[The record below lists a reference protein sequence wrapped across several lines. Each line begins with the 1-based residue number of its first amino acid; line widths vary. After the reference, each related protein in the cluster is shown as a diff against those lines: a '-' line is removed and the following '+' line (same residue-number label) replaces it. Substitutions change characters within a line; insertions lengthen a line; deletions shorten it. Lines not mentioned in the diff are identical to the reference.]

1 MRTISNFVFNI
12 AKGRVVEYYNRV
24 ENNDPA
30 NSALIIVVLATTGL
44 EAQSVLEDK
53 DDLAAVVAG
62 TTNEV
67 TGTGWNRK
75 TLTDADLVALPA
87 PDDTNNRFDVAV
99 PTFNWTPDAAAD
111 DASALLV
118 CYDSDTTAGTDSN
131 IVPLTHHDFVVL
143 TDGNQVVVNAG
154 TFFRAS

>member
-1 MRTISNFVFNI
+1 MANFTFNI
-12 AKGRVVEYYNRV
+12 AKGRVVEFYNRV

-30 NSALIIVVLATTGL
+30 NSALVIVVLATTGL
-44 EAQSVLEDK
+44 EAQSVLEDA
-53 DDLAAVVAG
+53 DTLAAVVAG

-87 PDDTNNRFDVAV
+87 PDDTNNRYDVAV
-99 PTFNWTPDAAAD
+99 PTFNWTPDVAAD
-111 DASALLV
+111 DASALVV

-131 IVPLTHHDFVVL
+131 LIPLTHHDFVVL

-154 TFFRAS
+154 SFFRAT